1 MPKYKKNID
10 NIPLKVNRIE
20 DEEVIINHFLLL
32 LMKWKFIALITSL
45 TIIIGISIILLK
57 PSIYKAEATLMVSSA
72 GVYSAESLGNDEIT
86 RNQRLVDTYAEIARS
101 KNIILNVISK
111 LDMDIE
117 PEDISKLLKMEPVG
131 ETELIKISYQNE
143 NPQIAA
149 IVVNEISEEFIHKI
163 KNVMTFQNLKVI
175 EKAEIPSKPLP
186 RKLLSLTLIFLIF
199 GFFLSAFI
207 ILAQE
212 FLCGKLKDS
221 KDFETIM
228 EVQVLANIP
237 NLKKVKEKERR

>member
-1 MPKYKKNID
+1 MIHEKYPEYYPGQDTTTRWKK
-10 NIPLKVNRIE
+10 
-20 DEEVIINHFLLL
+20 
-32 LMKWKFIALITSL
+32 
-45 TIIIGISIILLK
+45 
-57 PSIYKAEATLMVSSA
+57 
-72 GVYSAESLGNDEIT
+72 
-86 RNQRLVDTYAEIARS
+86 
-101 KNIILNVISK
+101 
-111 LDMDIE
+111 
-117 PEDISKLLKMEPVG
+117 
-131 ETELIKISYQNE
+131 
-143 NPQIAA
+143 
-149 IVVNEISEEFIHKI
+149 
-163 KNVMTFQNLKVI
+163 KVI

-237 NLKKVKEKERR
+237 NLKKVKEN

>member
-1 MPKYKKNID
+1 MPKYEKNID
-10 NIPLKVNRIE
+10 NIPLEINKIE
-20 DEEVIINHFLLL
+20 DEEIIINHFFLLI
-32 LMKWKFIALITSL
+32 MKWKFIALITTLS
-45 TIIIGISIILLK
+45 IITGISIILLK
-57 PSIYKAEATLMVSSA
+57 PNIYEAEATLMVSST

-101 KNIILNVISK
+101 RNIILNVISK
-111 LDMDIE
+111 LDMDAE

-131 ETELIKISYQNE
+131 ETELIKISYQNK

-163 KNVMTFQNLKVI
+163 RSVMTFENLKVI

-186 RKLLSLTLIFLIF
+186 RDVISLALIFLTF
-199 GFFLSAFI
+199 GFFLSTFI
-207 ILAQE
+207 IFVQE
-212 FLCGKLKDS
+212 LLCGKLKDP

-228 EVQVLANIP
+228 ESQVLANIP
-237 NLKKVKEKERR
+237 DFKKIKEKERG